1 MRILIAC
8 EFSGIVRD
16 AFCAAGHDA
25 ISCDLL
31 PTEKPGSHYQGDVLD
46 ILNDKWDMMIA
57 HPPCTYLTNAGNAH
71 ASKPGRA
78 AKRDEAFDFFMKL
91 ANADIPKICI
101 ENPVG
106 YVNTHWRKPDQIIHP
121 YYFGDAKMKRT
132 CLWLKGL
139 PKLEYDINRYPKPEP
154 IYISSGD
161 VTFGKKVYWTEYVGK
176 SRVDGWKIRSRTS
189 AAIAEAMTTQ
199 WSNL

>member
-1 MRILIAC
+1 MNILIAC

-16 AFCAAGHDA
+16 AFREAGHDA

-46 ILNDKWDMMIA
+46 ILNDKWDMMIG
-57 HPPCTYLTNAGNAH
+57 HPPCTYLSVIGNAWLK
-71 ASKPGRA
+71 KPGRLE
-78 AKRDEAFDFFMKL
+78 KREEAFDFFMKL
-91 ANADIPKICI
+91 ANANIPKICI

-106 YVNTHWRKPDQIIHP
+106 YVNSHWRKPDQIIHP
-121 YYFGDAKMKRT
+121 YYFGDARLKRT

-139 PKLEYDINRYPKPEP
+139 PNLEYDINRYPKPEP
-154 IYISSGD
+154 IYISSGE

-189 AAIAEAMTTQ
+189 AAIAEAMANQ

>member
-31 PTEKPGSHYQGDVLD
+31 PTEKPGKHFQGDVLD

-71 ASKPGRA
+71 TSKPGRA

-106 YVNTHWRKPDQIIHP
+106 YVNSHWRKPDQIIHP
-121 YYFGDAKMKRT
+121 YYFGDPKMKRT
-132 CLWLKGL
+132 CLWLNGL
-139 PKLEYDINRYPKPEP
+139 PKLVYEPGKYPIPEP
-154 IYISSGD
+154 VYISTGD
-161 VTFGKKVYWTEYVGK
+161 TTKGKKIHWTESVGK
-176 SRVDGWKIRSRTS
+176 TRGTGWMERSRTS
-189 AAIAEAMTTQ
+189 KAIAQAMATQ